1 MRSGQ
6 PEIVDNRDRYAHA
19 AALSWLAEQYARP
32 LRVATGYLNLG
43 GLRELADLGRAGE
56 RSTQLMVGVAPPPG
70 LGETGLLEE
79 AREAGRA
86 FDETL
91 RRLRAERDF
100 DAFPPSR
107 RLKALQAVDEFLS
120 REEVEVR
127 RYTSR
132 FLHGKAYIFAP
143 GSGDGAAGPGAALVT
158 SANLTGG
165 GLHGNLELGT
175 VQYQPNIVGEAAS
188 WFDELWEEAED
199 FKDVLRERLF
209 PDIPQY
215 SPQDIFLRM
224 LLEYY
229 RDELPDEPV
238 AEASLAR
245 FQRDGYRRARRIV
258 EKHGGVL
265 YADGVGTGK
274 TFIGLE
280 FIKEYAKEQGKHVLV
295 VAPAQLRDTNW
306 EGALRG
312 ANLPGQVVS
321 FQQLAMDDQLA
332 HPEVR
337 RQQPVLSLDKDVY
350 RLVIV
355 DEAHALR
362 NPDTTYYHALD
373 RLLGGTKKDLV
384 LLTATPVN
392 NALWDLYH
400 QIMLFA
406 RHGRAFAEPLGIGS
420 LRDFFAECGASGP
433 EAVRPEVVF
442 PLMDAVTV
450 RRDRRFL
457 ERHYAGDHFADG
469 TEVRFP
475 KPLLKE
481 KRYDLDGAY
490 PGATDR
496 ITSAIGALTMARY
509 RADSYRLDADG
520 EAPWE
525 HTLEGLIKS
534 VLLKRFESS
543 VSAAA
548 KTVSRMLE
556 MQRAALRA
564 CEEGGLMPSPATLR
578 DFSASMLEGE
588 ILPEL
593 VVDALEDDEEA
604 IPLSELRE
612 DFLPDLRADVGHLEV
627 LEHDLGQ
634 LASQPDPKLAAL
646 VEVLRESEAKK
657 IAIFTSYA
665 DTGRYLREQLE
676 PDPGA
681 RGGRAMGTV
690 LGDEGEVGDRET
702 LLRRFC
708 PRSMDGP
715 ARPPVSDEVDL
726 LVATDVLSEGQ
737 NLQEAQAVISYDMP
751 WNPQR
756 VVQRNGRVIRLKS
769 EHEEVHLHTLLPEAG
784 ELEAILKLEARI
796 AEKIQ
801 AANASV
807 GMESQVLAALA
818 NEERIYADLQGFANR
833 LAEGDETL
841 LDDGEGAESGSSAGE
856 EYRLQ
861 LLRAQREGEIPRLE
875 EMPWGVGAAFARHA
889 GTPQLDLPAVVFAA
903 QDRRGRRHWRGV
915 TAGGE
920 VLSRDLLLLRAAD
933 PAEAAG
939 TSIPDSL
946 DLDVLWEQAA
956 SDICRTHNEARDPL
970 AGAVALPASQRW
982 ALERLRDSSLPM
994 RDEFSLADEALAVP
1008 RDRAVQR
1015 ALSQVRREFEAA
1027 ERPVLDTAEEIAR
1040 TVLDEFGLQPV
1051 EVAVSDSYELK
1062 PEDVGVVAYQVV
1074 L

>member
-1 MRSGQ
+1 MSTGQ
-6 PEIVDNRDRYAHA
+6 PEIVDNRDRYRHA
-19 AALSWLAEQYARP
+19 AALGWLAEQYPQP
-32 LRVATGYLNLG
+32 LRVATGYVNLG
-43 GLRELADLGRAGE
+43 GLRELAVLGGSGARP
-56 RSTQLMVGVAPPPG
+56 SQLLLGVAPAPG
-70 LGETGLLEE
+70 LGETGLYEE
-79 AREAGRA
+79 AREAGRV

-91 RRLRAERDF
+91 RNLRAERDF
-100 DAFPPSR
+100 DAFPPTR
-107 RLKALQAVDEFLS
+107 RIKTLQAVDEFLS

-127 RYTSR
+127 RYTDR
-132 FLHGKAYIFAP
+132 FLHGKAYIFAAVA
-143 GSGDGAAGPGAALVT
+143 GDAETGPGAALVS
-158 SANLTGG
+158 SANLTDGG
-165 GLHGNLELGT
+165 MHGNLELGT
-175 VQYQPNIVGEAAS
+175 VQYQPNAVREAAG
-188 WFDELWEEAED
+188 WFDELWDESED
-199 FKDVLRERLF
+199 FKDELRERLF
-209 PDIPQY
+209 PEIPQY
-215 SPQDIFLRM
+215 SPEEIFLRM
-224 LLEYY
+224 LLEKY

-245 FQRDGYRRARRIV
+245 FQRDGYRRAKRIV

-280 FIKEYAKEQGKHVLV
+280 FITEYAKNQGKHVLV

-306 EGALRG
+306 EGALRE

-321 FQQLAMDDQLA
+321 FQQLAMDEQIA

-337 RQQPVLSLDKDVY
+337 RQQRVLSLDKEVY

-400 QIMLFA
+400 QVMLFA

-420 LRDFFAECGASGP
+420 LRDFFAECGANGP
-433 EAVRPEVVF
+433 ESIRPEAIF
-442 PLMDAVTV
+442 PLIDAVTV

-457 ERHYAGDHFADG
+457 ERHYAGDRFADG

-475 KPLLKE
+475 KPFLQE

-496 ITSAIGALTMARY
+496 ITKAIGALTMARY
-509 RADSYRLDADG
+509 RTNSYRVDGGG

-525 HTLEGLIKS
+525 QTLEGLIKS

-543 VSAAA
+543 VSAAL
-548 KTVSRMLE
+548 KTVTRMLG

-564 CEEGGLMPSPATLR
+564 CEEGGVMPSPATLR
-578 DFSASMLEGE
+578 DFSASILEGE
-588 ILPEL
+588 ILPEV
-593 VVDALEDDEEA
+593 VVDVLEDDDEA
-604 IPLSELRE
+604 IPLTELRE
-612 DFLPDLRADVGHLEV
+612 DFLPDLRADVGHLEA
-627 LEHDLGQ
+627 LEHDVRQ
-634 LASQPDPKLAAL
+634 LASQSDPKLAAL
-646 VEVLRESEAKK
+646 VEVLRESKAKK
-657 IAIFTSYA
+657 IAVFTSYG
-665 DTGRYLREQLE
+665 DTARYLREQLE
-676 PDPGA
+676 PDSEA
-681 RGGRAMGTV
+681 RGGRAMATV
-690 LGDEGEVGDRET
+690 LGDEGDSGDREEV
-702 LLRRFC
+702 LRRFC
-708 PRSMDGP
+708 PRSMAGQ
-715 ARPPVSDEVDL
+715 ARAPVRAEVDL

-737 NLQEAQAVISYDMP
+737 NLQEAQAVVSYDMP

-769 EHEEVHLHTLLPEAG
+769 EHEDVYLHTLLPEAG
-784 ELEAILKLEARI
+784 ELEAILRLEARI

-818 NEERIYADLQGFANR
+818 SEERIYADLHTFANR

-841 LDDGEGAESGSSAGE
+841 IDDGEGAESGSSAGE
-856 EYRLQ
+856 EYRLR
-861 LLRAQREGEIPRLE
+861 LLRAQREGAISRLE
-875 EMPWGVGAAFARHA
+875 QMPWGVGAVFTRHP
-889 GTPQLDLPAVVFAA
+889 GTPTVDLPAVVFAA
-903 QDRRGRRHWRGV
+903 RDRRGQRHWRAV
-915 TAGGE
+915 TASGE
-920 VLSRDLLLLRAAD
+920 VLRQDLLLLRTAD
-933 PAEAAG
+933 PADVPG
-939 TSIPDSL
+939 TEFPDGV
-946 DLDVLWEQAA
+946 DLDEQWTRAVE
-956 SDICRTHNEARDPL
+956 DICRVHNEARDPL
-970 AGAVALPASQRW
+970 AGAAALPASQRW
-982 ALERLRDSSLPM
+982 ALERLRDPSLPI
-994 RDEFSLADEALAVP
+994 RDEFSRADEALAVP

-1027 ERPVLDTAEEIAR
+1027 DRPALDTAEEIAR

-1051 EVAVSDSYELK
+1051 QVPVSESYELN

-1074 L
+1074 V

>member
-1 MRSGQ
+1 MSTGQ
-6 PEIVDNRDRYAHA
+6 PEIVDNRDRYRHA
-19 AALSWLAEQYARP
+19 AALSWLATQYPQP
-32 LRVATGYLNLG
+32 LRVATGYVNLG
-43 GLRELADLGRAGE
+43 GLRELAALDDPEARPA
-56 RSTQLMVGVAPPPG
+56 QLLLGVAPAPG
-70 LGETGLLEE
+70 LGETGLYEE
-79 AREAGRA
+79 AREAGRV

-91 RRLRAERDF
+91 RNLRAERDF
-100 DAFPPSR
+100 DAFPPTR
-107 RLKALQAVDEFLS
+107 RLKALQAVDELLS
-120 REEVEVR
+120 RDEVEVR
-127 RYTSR
+127 RYTER
-132 FLHGKAYIFAP
+132 FLHGKAYIFAAGA
-143 GSGDGAAGPGAALVT
+143 GSAETAPGAALVS

-165 GLHGNLELGT
+165 GMHGNLELGT
-175 VQYQPNIVGEAAS
+175 VQYQPNVVREAAG
-188 WFDELWEEAED
+188 WFDELWEESED
-199 FKDVLRERLF
+199 FKDELRERLF
-209 PDIPQY
+209 PEIPQY
-215 SPQDIFLRM
+215 SPQEIFLRM

-229 RDELPDEPV
+229 GDELPDEPIP
-238 AEASLAR
+238 EGGLAR

-280 FIKEYAKEQGKHVLV
+280 FIHEYARNQGKHVLV
-295 VAPAQLRDTNW
+295 IAPAQLRDTNW
-306 EGALRG
+306 EGALDE
-312 ANLPGQVVS
+312 ANLPGQVIS
-321 FQQLAMDDQLA
+321 FQQLAMDEQLA
-332 HPEVR
+332 HPDVG
-337 RQQPVLSLDKDVY
+337 RQRPVLSLDKDVY

-400 QIMLFA
+400 QVMLFA
-406 RHGRAFAEPLGIGS
+406 RHGRAFAEPLGIGN
-420 LRDFFAECGASGP
+420 LRDFFAACGANGP
-433 EAVRPEVVF
+433 EAIRPEVVF

-457 ERHYAGDHFADG
+457 ERNYAGDRFADG

-475 KPLLKE
+475 KPFLRE

-509 RADSYRLDADG
+509 RTDSYRIDGGG

-525 HTLEGLIKS
+525 QTLEGLIRS

-543 VSAAA
+543 VSAALT
-548 KTVSRMLE
+548 TVTRMLA

-564 CEEGGLMPSPATLR
+564 CEEGGAMPSAATLR
-578 DFSASMLEGE
+578 DFSGSILEGDA
-588 ILPEL
+588 LPE
-593 VVDALEDDEEA
+593 VVADVLEEDADA
-604 IPLSELRE
+604 TPLGELRE
-612 DFLPDLRADVGHLEV
+612 DFLPDLRADIGHLED
-627 LEHDLGQ
+627 LEHDLKQ
-634 LASQPDPKLAAL
+634 LASEPDPKLAAL
-646 VEVLRESEAKK
+646 VEVLRESKARK

-665 DTGRYLREQLE
+665 DTARYLREQLA
-676 PDPGA
+676 PDSDA
-681 RGGRAMGTV
+681 RGGRPMVTV
-690 LGDEGEVGDRET
+690 LGDEGESGDREEV
-702 LLRRFC
+702 LRRFC
-708 PRSMDGP
+708 PRSMGVQP
-715 ARPPVSDEVDL
+715 RAAVGDEADL
-726 LVATDVLSEGQ
+726 LIATDVLSEGQ

-769 EHEEVHLHTLLPEAG
+769 EHEEVHLHTLLPIAG

-796 AEKIQ
+796 VEKIQ

-818 NEERIYADLQGFANR
+818 SEERIYADLQGFANR
-833 LAEGDETL
+833 LSEGDETL
-841 LDDGEGAESGSSAGE
+841 LNEGEGGESGSSAGE

-861 LLRAQREGEIPRLE
+861 LLRAQREGAIPRLE
-875 EMPWGVGAAFARHA
+875 QMPWGVGAVFARHS
-889 GTPQLDLPAVVFAA
+889 GTPNVDLPAVVFAA
-903 QDRRGRRHWRGV
+903 RDRRGRRHWRAV
-915 TAGGE
+915 TGGNE
-920 VLSRDLLLLRAAD
+920 VLRQELSLLRMAD
-933 PAEAAG
+933 PGDAPG
-939 TSIPDSL
+939 QDLPDGL
-946 DLDVLWEQAA
+946 DLDALWDRAVE
-956 SDICRTHNEARDPL
+956 DICRVHNEARDPL

-982 ALERLRDSSLPM
+982 ALERLRDPSLPL
-994 RDEFSLADEALAVP
+994 RDEFSRADEALAVP

-1027 ERPVLDTAEEIAR
+1027 DRPALDTAEEITR

-1051 EVAVSDSYELK
+1051 EVAESESYELN

-1074 L
+1074 R